1 MVEFRVMGPRDEGFF
16 MQLMDMVGWGMTPD
30 DYMRMLT
37 ISPEGLFIA
46 SVDGVDLGMVSTTS
60 YGSIAWVGNLVVLPE
75 SRGMGLGA
83 ALMMK
88 TMCYLAEIGAKSIR
102 LDGVPLAIP
111 LYRRLGFKDE
121 YWSLRYTGV
130 ARAHEVTMTRQM
142 DVDDLSA
149 VEALDKSVFKGSRH
163 GAIRYV
169 YRINPELAFTSWIGD
184 ELIGYIM
191 AKRGKSNVKIGP
203 WICKP
208 GQGGVAEELLYSV
221 MNMVQG
227 EDLWVGLP
235 EGNVD
240 GVRVLGSN
248 GFKSLPSSLRMCYGD
263 CSVVENVE
271 AVYGLGGPDKG

>member
-1 MVEFRVMGPRDEGFF
+1 MVEFRVMETGDEGFF
-16 MQLMDMVGWGMTPD
+16 MQLMDVAGWGMTPD
-30 DYMRMLT
+30 DYKRMLT
-37 ISPEGLFIA
+37 FSPEGLFIA
-46 SVDGVDLGMVSTTS
+46 SLDGVDKGMVSTAS
-60 YGSIAWVGNLVVLPE
+60 YGSIAWVGNLVVLSE
-75 SRGMGLGA
+75 SRGLGIGE
-83 ALMMK
+83 ALMEKAMD
-88 TMCYLAEIGAKSIR
+88 YLKETGVKSIR

-111 LYRRLGFKDE
+111 LYNRLGFRDE

-130 ARAHEVTMTRQM
+130 AKPHEVTMTRPMQ
-142 DVDDLSA
+142 VDDLAA

-169 YRINPELAFTSWIGD
+169 HRNNPEMAFTSWDVD
-184 ELIGYIM
+184 ELMGYIM

-208 GQGGVAEELLYSV
+208 CHYDVAEELLFSV
-221 MNMVQG
+221 MNTVLG

-240 GVRVLGSN
+240 GVRILESN
-248 GFKSLPSSLRMCYGD
+248 GFKPLPSSLRMCYGD

>member
-1 MVEFRVMGPRDEGFF
+1 MVEFRVMDSGDEGFF

-30 DYMRMLT
+30 DYKRMLT
-37 ISPEGLFIA
+37 FSPEGLFIA

-60 YGSIAWVGNLVVLPE
+60 YSSIAWVGNLVVLPE
-75 SRGMGLGA
+75 FRGTGLGA

-88 TMCYLAEIGAKSIR
+88 AMGYLTEMGAKSIR

-111 LYRRLGFKDE
+111 FYRRLGFKDE

-130 ARAHEVTMTRQM
+130 ARPNEVTMTRPM
-142 DVDDLSA
+142 EADDLSA
-149 VEALDKSVFKGSRH
+149 VEVLDKSVFKGSRQ
-163 GAIRYV
+163 GTIRYV
-169 YRINPELAFTSWIGD
+169 YRINPELAFTSWDGD

-203 WICKP
+203 WICRS
-208 GQGGVAEELLYSV
+208 GHSGMAEELLYSV

-235 EGNVD
+235 EGNID
-240 GVRVLGSN
+240 GVRVLESN
-248 GFKSLPSSLRMCYGD
+248 GFNSLPSSLRMCYGD
-263 CSVVENVE
+263 CGVVENVE
-271 AVYGLGGPDKG
+271 TVYGLGGPDTG